1 MTWHSWELRYYVV
14 ENGRKERKSTYVKGN
29 EVDAQ
34 RKLREIGAA
43 VDRGVPITA
52 SRITVAEFLERWLR
66 DYVTPNTRPR
76 TAQRYESDIRLHI
89 TPAIGHLQLAHLRAP
104 DIQQLK
110 AELLANGK
118 ATSSVRHVLV
128 LLKEALKHALRW
140 GLINVNVADAVDLPK
155 LEQREIQPP
164 SVEEVRDILA
174 LAKPPMA

>member
-1 MTWHSWELRYYVV
+1 M
-14 ENGRKERKSTYVKGN
+14 
-29 EVDAQ
+29 
-34 RKLREIGAA
+34 AA
-43 VDRGVPITA
+43 G
-52 SRITVAEFLERWLR
+52 LR
-66 DYVTPNTRPR
+66 DSQHTP
-76 TAQRYESDIRLHI
+76 QDG
-89 TPAIGHLQLAHLRAP
+89 PAVRVGHPAPHYARHIGHLQLAHLRAP